1 MFITLAYPQTIH
13 KPSETPG
20 GGFFEER
27 QTMRLNAVYI
37 IGGEYYKVQSID
49 SGQLR
54 PEDARLY
61 RAVKVRWSGNH
72 YWECYDDADYLIDD
86 DRRIVAKEVG
96 WCLRREV
103 MR

>member
-1 MFITLAYPQTIH
+1 
-13 KPSETPG
+13 
-20 GGFFEER
+20 
-27 QTMRLNAVYI
+27 MRLNAVYI

-72 YWECYDDADYLIDD
+72 YYDDADYLIDD
-86 DRRIVAKEVG
+86 DRKVVAREVG
-96 WCLRREV
+96 WNLRREV
-103 MR
+103 MSDDNQ

>member
-1 MFITLAYPQTIH
+1 
-13 KPSETPG
+13 
-20 GGFFEER
+20 
-27 QTMRLNAVYI
+27 MRLNAVYI
-37 IGGEYYKVQSID
+37 IGSEYYKVQSID

-86 DRRIVAKEVG
+86 DRRVVAREVG
-96 WCLRREV
+96 WELRREEIWC
-103 MR
+103 